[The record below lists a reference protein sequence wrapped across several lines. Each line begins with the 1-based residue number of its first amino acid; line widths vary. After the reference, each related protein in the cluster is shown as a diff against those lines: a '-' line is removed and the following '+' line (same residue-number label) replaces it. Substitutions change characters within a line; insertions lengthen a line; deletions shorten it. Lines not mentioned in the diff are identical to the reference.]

1 MGKYYKLGVRV
12 WGEQGEFGRE
22 GEFPR
27 KREEVET
34 SELPFQNET
43 MPEVSPKSNNG
54 KNVQN

>member
-1 MGKYYKLGVRV
+1 MGKFYKLGVRV

-43 MPEVSPKSNNG
+43 MP
-54 KNVQN
+54 

>member
-1 MGKYYKLGVRV
+1 MGKYYKLEVRV
-12 WGEQGEFGRE
+12 WVEQGEFGRE

-43 MPEVSPKSNNG
+43 MP
-54 KNVQN
+54 